1 MPGRYRGHDSR
12 DNLFYTAS
20 GEVVYSSAGVGIVY
34 NRKTHTQRFFL
45 DHTDDI
51 ICVALHPDGTVA
63 ATGEIGKRC
72 LVCVW
77 DIENLKCHAKL
88 EGFHTRG
95 VCGLAFSKDGDKLFS
110 VGLDDDHS
118 IACWDWKKG
127 AKIADSKGDKSL
139 IIAIKVSPYDD
150 TIVTVGVKH
159 IKFWVIFGKGLRA
172 SKGSVGKKGK
182 VQTHLSIEF
191 GGPNVTLTGTSDGSI
206 YAWKGNQLFKVVQAH
221 EGPVFDLNSYDTSI
235 LSGGKDGTPAR
246 WRAAFSEAGCGRKW
260 ESGLQEASKSGI
272 LSSMKCRQ

>member
-63 ATGEIGKRC
+63 ATGEIGKCC

-95 VCGLAFSKDGDKLFS
+95 VCSLAFSKDGDKLFS
-110 VGLDDDHS
+110 VGLDDDHQR
-118 IACWDWKKG
+118 A
-127 AKIADSKGDKSL
+127 
-139 IIAIKVSPYDD
+139 
-150 TIVTVGVKH
+150 VGV
-159 IKFWVIFGKGLRA
+159 LRLLERLA
-172 SKGSVGKKGK
+172 AADVKK
-182 VQTHLSIEF
+182 VQRAVHL
-191 GGPNVTLTGTSDGSI
+191 L
-206 YAWKGNQLFKVVQAH
+206 QARQH
-221 EGPVFDLNSYDTSI
+221 
-235 LSGGKDGTPAR
+235 R
-246 WRAAFSEAGCGRKW
+246 GR
-260 ESGLQEASKSGI
+260 
-272 LSSMKCRQ
+272 R